1 MPPEAPPAASILF
14 FLRHGETEWNRQR
27 RIMGDMDIP
36 LSPRGREQCHATARL
51 LDGFGIE
58 RIRSS
63 PLLRARQ
70 TAEIVAQA
78 LHVPIE
84 FDESLVEVR
93 FGEWQGKTY
102 DEVRAD
108 ARFVSF
114 ASDPVAHATP
124 GGETIADVQARG
136 LACAGSIAAGERV
149 LLVSHGDII
158 RAVLCHYMSIPL
170 SEFRRIRIDNCGL
183 AAVSVTGDVAVAQ
196 FVNLLS
202 DVTRVLEPVH
212 WDRTPQK

>member
-1 MPPEAPPAASILF
+1 MPPETRAEPSYLF

-36 LSPRGREQCHATARL
+36 LSARGREQCQGMAAL
-51 LDGFGIE
+51 LDGFGIA

-70 TAEIVAQA
+70 TAEVMAQA
-78 LHVPIE
+78 LGLPVE
-84 FDESLVEVR
+84 YDEGLVEVR

-102 DEVRAD
+102 DEIFGD
-108 ARFVSF
+108 PRFHSF
-114 ASDPVAHATP
+114 VADPVAHPTP

-136 LACAGSIAAGERV
+136 LASAGNVAAGDRI
-149 LLVSHGDII
+149 LMVSHGDII
-158 RAVLCHYMSIPL
+158 RSVLCHYMSIPL
-170 SEFRRIRIDNCGL
+170 SEFRRIRVDNCGL

-196 FVNLLS
+196 FVNLLA